1 MKAVILAGGLGTRLS
16 EETTIKPKP
25 MVEIGGRPIL
35 WHIMKIYS
43 NFGVNEF
50 IICLGYKGYII
61 KEYFSNYFLHMSDV
75 HINLLENNITYDEMK
90 AEPWKISLIDT
101 GEESMTG
108 GRIQRIKKF
117 VNEDEFFF
125 LTYGDGL
132 ANIDI
137 AASLK
142 NHEKSN
148 KLATITCVRPPGRFG
163 AVEISNGKVKSF
175 IEKPEGKSGLIN
187 GGFFILSPK
196 IFDYIENEQT
206 SWERESLKNL
216 AEDSQLNSYFHDG
229 FWQPMDTL
237 RDKIALEELW
247 EKQNAPWKVW

>member
-1 MKAVILAGGLGTRLS
+1 
-16 EETTIKPKP
+16 
-25 MVEIGGRPIL
+25 
-35 WHIMKIYS
+35 
-43 NFGVNEF
+43 
-50 IICLGYKGYII
+50 
-61 KEYFSNYFLHMSDV
+61 MSDV